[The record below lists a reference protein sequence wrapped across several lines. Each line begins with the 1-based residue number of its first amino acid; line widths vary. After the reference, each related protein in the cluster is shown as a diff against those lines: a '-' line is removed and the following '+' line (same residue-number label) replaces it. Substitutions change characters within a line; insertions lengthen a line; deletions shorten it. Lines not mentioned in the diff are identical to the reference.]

1 LIPQKRLLAKNL
13 ASNCFLGVRFFGAN
27 QCPDLNFPGFIVVK
41 ARRSQV
47 EKRGFAFL
55 PISVCQRSWLT
66 ETACGRPSGRFL
78 AHAAFGGAQSL
89 SGVRLLLLDATLWT
103 GGKLWVIDCRPIL
116 EICVCRPAG
125 QISGKMRHII
135 TRSIH
140 NGAPNGNGFQ
150 SEKTG

>member
-1 LIPQKRLLAKNL
+1 MFPWGTFFWGKSVPWLEFDRLYVSIGMSGFYCRKSLKSARQKR
-13 ASNCFLGVRFFGAN
+13 CFAL
-27 QCPDLNFPGFIVVK
+27 
-41 ARRSQV
+41 
-47 EKRGFAFL
+47 L
-55 PISVCQRSWLT
+55 PITVCQRSWLT

-78 AHAAFGGAQSL
+78 AHVAFGGAQSL